1 MRSSDD
7 DGGGP
12 PDFEPKGVEPPQEAS
27 GVTITGAHQA
37 VGRER
42 DEDAP
47 PEASLDDWSFVRGTS
62 PDPELPHWTE
72 APTGQVPAVLARD
85 TGEPPSDDPWSA
97 LPSPTWRQDETDWT
111 SHEESFEPAMLGDEG
126 GAAPVHGDDARRPW
140 EFDDQ
145 DATVQGTVPTVGTA
159 TATEAAVPATRV
171 RARTSRTRRGAGG
184 SRGEATTSSGSRG
197 SGAMTGRSARPA
209 VSRDMPVAIMTGLG
223 LGLLVIIAYDVSTV
237 LMAILAAVVVVVAAG
252 EAYSGMRL
260 AGHRPAAALGLVAC
274 LSLMIASYNKG
285 ITALP
290 LVTALCFLFT
300 FLWYLAGVE
309 HADVL
314 DGVGS
319 SLVVYVWVGV
329 LGSFAGLLLAPS
341 TFPQSRGVHFL
352 LAAIIVT
359 VANDVGALVFGKL
372 LGRRPMASTISPNKT
387 WEGAI
392 GAAAVTVIAGA
403 CVSLLPDW
411 SLSAGLAL
419 GIAAA
424 VLAPLGDL
432 CESMF
437 KRSLGLKDMG
447 RTLPGH
453 GGLLDR
459 VDGLLFVLPATY
471 YIVLAYHLG

>member
-1 MRSSDD
+1 LRSSDD

-12 PDFEPKGVEPPQEAS
+12 ADWEPTGAEPVKEAS

-37 VGRER
+37 VGRPP
-42 DEDAP
+42 DDDAP

-85 TGEPPSDDPWSA
+85 GGDTTSDDPWSS

-111 SHEESFEPAMLGDEG
+111 AQEERFEPAMLGDEG
-126 GAAPVHGDDARRPW
+126 GSAPVHDDDARRPW
-140 EFDDQ
+140 EFDADEEIVV
-145 DATVQGTVPTVGTA
+145 AST
-159 TATEAAVPATRV
+159 AAVPAAPATRV
-171 RARTSRTRRGAGG
+171 RARNSRSRRSTATSTQGGIRTSGT
-184 SRGEATTSSGSRG
+184 RGEQRADGPL
-197 SGAMTGRSARPA
+197 TGRSARPA
-209 VSRDMPVAIMTGLG
+209 SSRDMPVAIMTGVG
-223 LGLLVIIAYDVSTV
+223 LGAVVLIAYDVSTV
-237 LMAILAAVVVVVAAG
+237 LMAVLAAVVVVIAAG

-274 LSLMIASYNKG
+274 LSLMVASYNKG
-285 ITALP
+285 IAALP

-319 SLVVYVWVGV
+319 SLLVYVWVGA
-329 LGSFAGLLLAPS
+329 LGAFAGLLLAPS
-341 TFPQSRGVHFL
+341 TFPDSRGVHFL

-372 LGRRPMASTISPNKT
+372 LGRHPMAPAISPNKT

-392 GAAAVTVIAGA
+392 GAAVVTVLAGL

-411 SLSAGLAL
+411 TLSSALVL

>member
-1 MRSSDD
+1 
-7 DGGGP
+7 
-12 PDFEPKGVEPPQEAS
+12 VEPPKEAS

-37 VGRER
+37 VGREQ

-72 APTGQVPAVLARD
+72 APTGQVPAVLSRD
-85 TGEPPSDDPWSA
+85 TGEPASDDPWSA

-111 SHEESFEPAMLGDEG
+111 SQEERFEPAMLGDEG
-126 GAAPVHGDDARRPW
+126 GTAPVHDDDARRPW
-140 EFDDQ
+140 EFDEADEVG
-145 DATVQGTVPTVGTA
+145 AGTA
-159 TATEAAVPATRV
+159 AVAATAAAAPATRV
-171 RARTSRTRRGAGG
+171 RARNSRARRGTSSSSG
-184 SRGEATTSSGSRG
+184 SEATSSGSRG
-197 SGAMTGRSARPA
+197 SGSRGSGALTGRSARPA
-209 VSRDMPVAIMTGLG
+209 ASRDMPVAIMTGVG
-223 LGLLVIIAYDVSTV
+223 LGLLVLIAYDVSTV
-237 LMAILAAVVVVVAAG
+237 LMAILAAIVVVVAAG
-252 EAYSGMRL
+252 EAYSGMRV

-274 LSLMIASYNKG
+274 LALMIASYNKG
-285 ITALP
+285 IAALP
-290 LVTALCFLFT
+290 LLTALCFFFT

-314 DGVGS
+314 DGIGS
-319 SLVVYVWVGV
+319 SMIVYVWVGV

-372 LGRRPMASTISPNKT
+372 LGRRPMAKTISPNKT

-392 GAAAVTVIAGA
+392 GAAVVTVIAGA

-411 SLSAGLAL
+411 TLSSGLAL

-437 KRSLGLKDMG
+437 KRSLGLKDMA